1 MMKLNEYVIYIVGRN
16 DDEINII
23 DYDDAVDDAVDDDDD
38 EDEEEEEE
46 EEEEEDFNYK

>member
-23 DYDDAVDDAVDDDDD
+23 DYDDAVVVVVVVVVDD
-38 EDEEEEEE
+38 DEEEEEE
-46 EEEEEDFNYK
+46 E